1 MKTTKSQKQGIRNL
15 VKTYFKD
22 RVGKPFNLTDGQCD
36 IFAAVVNQDLTWVW
50 TSAPT
55 RYGKSEVLA
64 LALIYLAVFI
74 KLKIPVVAGSSE
86 KARKI
91 MDYVLQHLPD
101 HPDLYKGL
109 LNIKGVKEV
118 EKLKVSASKDA
129 LRWVQGGWIYITSID
144 SRSIVKEGEG
154 VVGEGGDVV
163 VLEEAGLIKSKEQF
177 SKIVRMPEGE
187 WKKLVMSGNCIE
199 RSVFEDAFKNPLYV
213 KVRIGLNQALKE
225 GRYTQQ
231 ELNDKKSQTTTKD
244 WKRYYEVEFPEG
256 SQFNYFK
263 PKVYGVLPPIKEY
276 YGAVDL
282 ALGETGKGSLV
293 GINVIG
299 KDEKG
304 QFYQIESIGE
314 HMTPND
320 TMTAIFNL
328 QYKFNRF
335 GIEAVQFQKYFLT
348 QIEEKSKEIGRYIP
362 FEGIQQNR
370 QKVERIES
378 LEPTINTGQILFR
391 GNDILWEHMSDYPS
405 CPLDVLDSLEMATRI
420 AGLTSGRVGF
430 SFQGF

>member
-74 KLKIPVVAGSSE
+74 KLKIPVVACSSE

-163 VLEEAGLIKSKEQF
+163 VL
-177 SKIVRMPEGE
+177 
-187 WKKLVMSGNCIE
+187 
-199 RSVFEDAFKNPLYV
+199 EDAFKNPLYV

-370 QKVERIES
+370 QNVERIES